1 MDNSAITPLSP
12 QAAVRQLTDAS
23 SAFTRAERE
32 AMPVETVDALKAVE
46 EGAET
51 GSPRDNTQSLEVVL
65 ERLAEV
71 SEAVGRPLTFAPKAA
86 PEGEGEVIEVR
97 EAGTETVLREI
108 SQEELEDLDQRL
120 NRYQQVVG
128 LFVDEKA

>member
-1 MDNSAITPLSP
+1 
-12 QAAVRQLTDAS
+12 
-23 SAFTRAERE
+23 
-32 AMPVETVDALKAVE
+32 
-46 EGAET
+46 
-51 GSPRDNTQSLEVVL
+51 
-65 ERLAEV
+65 
-71 SEAVGRPLTFAPKAA
+71 
-86 PEGEGEVIEVR
+86 VIEVR